1 MTGSEKMNYIQTIKN
16 GDTVYSVF
24 SKKKASGGTIVT
36 SYGICAENS
45 SDAVYVPDIT
55 TVPEIAL
62 CMMRVFSS
70 DRIAPGRIEESVK
83 ILTN

>member
-1 MTGSEKMNYIQTIKN
+1 MNYIQTIRN

-24 SKKKASGGTIVT
+24 EKKKAVNGKIIT
-36 SYGICAENS
+36 SYGICAENI

-70 DRIAPGRIEESVK
+70 DHVAPGCIEETVK
-83 ILTN
+83 ILIS